1 MDDLNK
7 FILEQK
13 QSDPSFADGFDEGY
27 EAFKIGALL
36 KEIRVEQGLTQ
47 DEVAL
52 KMHTKKTAISRI
64 ENHGDNVRLTTLEK
78 FATALGKKMV
88 IQFQ

>member
-13 QSDPSFADGFDEGY
+13 QSDPNFADGFDEGY
-27 EAFKIGALL
+27 EAFRIGALL

-78 FATALGKKMV
+78 FATALGKKMI

>member
-1 MDDLNK
+1 MDDLDK
-7 FILEQK
+7 FIKDQK
-13 QSDPSFADGFDEGY
+13 KADTSFADGFDEGY
-27 EAFKIGALL
+27 EAFKIGVLL
-36 KEIRVEQGLTQ
+36 REMREEQGLTQ
-47 DEVAL
+47 NDIAE

-78 FATALGKKMV
+78 FAKALGKKMV